1 MEWRVV
7 MTPKTVQRFT
17 KGLKVLYVE
26 DDVGIRE
33 STTELFKQFFELV
46 DVAEDGKQGLE
57 TYTNYYKENGKFYD
71 FVITDINM
79 PFMNGIEMIT
89 EINKQNRKQTII
101 ITSAH
106 DDAVYLIPL
115 IELGVDSFI
124 LKPFKMTSLL
134 NVFFKNS
141 QQVMDRRFAT
151 ETFTKMKIKY
161 KQLKDAFVE
170 LKEENIILEVQCQE
184 LLKSEDSTREELAD
198 VADKVKDAHS
208 EASVTAVIDDSG
220 YFSKD
225 DDEGED
231 NILLLEEHSQ
241 DLLDLFDEISEKVVN
256 GSNESESATDTIITN
271 LFSAACICEF
281 YSPYLDTLATSL
293 KDLSESIYRNRGKF
307 VEILVSELDSVS
319 GLFDAVYHD
328 MKGYAE
334 RFKVESMA
342 MKNIHHIHEPTAL
355 SLKQIILIIAPEEV
369 EAGEMEFF

>member
-1 MEWRVV
+1 

-17 KGLKVLYVE
+17 KELKILYVE
-26 DDVGIRE
+26 DDLGIRE
-33 STTELFKQFFELV
+33 STTELFKQFFESV

-57 TYTNYYKENGKFYD
+57 AYLNYYRENGKFYD

-106 DDAVYLIPL
+106 DDAAYLIPL
-115 IELGVDSFI
+115 IELGVESFI

-134 NVFFKNS
+134 NVFFKNA

-161 KQLKDAFVE
+161 KQLKDAFVT
-170 LKEENIILEVQCQE
+170 LSQENKILEEQCEQ
-184 LLKSEDSTREELAD
+184 LLKSEGSSKEELAD
-198 VADKVKDAHS
+198 VAIKVKEAHT
-208 EASVTAVIDDSG
+208 EATATAIIDDSE

-225 DDEGED
+225 NDEGED

-241 DLLDLFDEISEKVVN
+241 DILELFDEISESVVN
-256 GSNESESATDTIITN
+256 GAAEPDAATDIIITN
-271 LFSAACICEF
+271 ASKAASIYEF

-293 KDLSESIYRNRGKF
+293 KDLSESIYRNRSKF
-307 VEILVSELDSVS
+307 VDILTSEIDSVS
-319 GLFDAVYHD
+319 GLFDAVYRD
-328 MKGYAE
+328 MKVYAE
-334 RFKVESMA
+334 RFKTESMA

-355 SLKQIILIIAPEEV
+355 SIKQIILIVAPEEA

>member
-1 MEWRVV
+1 

-17 KGLKVLYVE
+17 KELKVLYVE
-26 DDVGIRE
+26 DDIGIRE
-33 STTELFKQFFELV
+33 STTELFKQFFESV

-57 TYTNYYKENGKFYD
+57 AYIKYYKENGKFYD

-79 PFMNGIEMIT
+79 PFMNGIEMIA

-106 DDAVYLIPL
+106 DDAAYLIPL
-115 IELGVDSFI
+115 IELGVESFI

-134 NVFFKNS
+134 NVFFKNA

-161 KQLKDAFVE
+161 KQLKDAFIA
-170 LKEENIILEVQCQE
+170 LKEENILLEAQCTQ
-184 LLKSEDSTREELAD
+184 LLNSEGISKEELAD
-198 VADKVKDAHS
+198 VAVKVKDAHD
-208 EASVTAVIDDSG
+208 EVTATSIVDDSG

-241 DLLDLFDEISEKVVN
+241 DILELFDDISERVVN
-256 GSNESESATDTIITN
+256 GAAEPEGATDVIITN
-271 LFSAACICEF
+271 LSAAASVCEF
-281 YSPYLDTLATSL
+281 YSPYLDMLATSL
-293 KDLSESIYRNRGKF
+293 KDLSESIYRNRSKF
-307 VEILVSELDSVS
+307 VDILTSELDSVS
-319 GLFDAVYHD
+319 GLFDAVYRD

-334 RFKVESMA
+334 RFKIESMA

-355 SLKQIILIIAPEEV
+355 SIKQIILIIAPEEV